1 MSGSPNPATA
11 GRLET
16 GANSSE
22 AQKTPNRLSVWN
34 ASPSPVGSDRV
45 LYEERDRRP
54 KSKSNAS
61 SRLWAWEIVSAVF
74 SLCCIAAIVGVL
86 LYENGKELSSWKLKI
101 APNAVVSFLGTIGKS
116 ATLLAVTEVIS
127 QLKWL
132 HFQEH
137 PQKLSDLTMFDEAS
151 RGPGAFKLSI
161 FKHKNTLLATL
172 AALVMLASLIVD
184 PAIQLVF
191 EFPERLSLKANAQ
204 PGIQTSSYYVTNS
217 TGYNG
222 PGMGRNPNVGQAQN
236 VDPTMQAAIVGG
248 FSTNTS
254 YSLECPNEQCE
265 WDSVWM
271 PTSCFETVLP
281 MINCIIQITT
291 LGFCGSCEDV
301 TGQVQSTCS
310 WKNSTEYQSSQ
321 SYCQYDF
328 GPTQVNSSYIQ
339 GGDWS
344 FVAWNSSTGR
354 LFQKYTGPAYGEP
367 QVPATE
373 VNLAVF
379 VAVKQAT
386 SQNWTYPP
394 SQQMFCGI
402 KMCAKTYEHAVFRNG
417 TKIFSAPVET
427 MLNFSV
433 TNTSLNQ
440 EGTMHFIPSN
450 TDHPLGNDTDFSMNM
465 NDFANLATYLAQ
477 LFGVSWSQGTDTG
490 GQYFRNNDPDV
501 TGTSFDDATPM
512 VAEYLANHPDTDALM
527 RNIGEA
533 MTEVVRTS
541 GNKTLLPGRAYQT
554 TTFIHVQWGWLALPI
569 TLMVLTILLLII
581 VIIQTHKKRAVVWKS
596 SSLALLF
603 HKLDGWDIPEGS
615 ITDRHKLQDV
625 AILKPLGSNLYSVR
639 LPTLPSSAASSE
651 IPTSLPSPPQS
662 QSTSPVAHPESS
674 AETNRD
680 ILVELPKK
688 LRNTLFIRRG
698 GFVLVDCKAFDARE
712 NKLGGEIVGVVG
724 DVREWRKCEWWP
736 KEFGVSEARKDCQEG
751 ENEDV
756 ELYGRGTVG
765 ELPGSGSEEE
775 NELG

>member
-61 SRLWAWEIVSAVF
+61 
-74 SLCCIAAIVGVL
+74 
-86 LYENGKELSSWKLKI
+86 
-101 APNAVVSFLGTIGKS
+101 T
-116 ATLLAVTEVIS
+116 
-127 QLKWL
+127 
-132 HFQEH
+132 
-137 PQKLSDLTMFDEAS
+137 
-151 RGPGAFKLSI
+151 
-161 FKHKNTLLATL
+161 
-172 AALVMLASLIVD
+172 LVMLASLIVD

-191 EFPERLSLKANAQ
+191 EFPERLSLKADAQ

-254 YSLECPNEQCE
+254 YNLECPNEQCE
-265 WDSVWM
+265 WDSY
-271 PTSCFETVLP
+271 TS
-281 MINCIIQITT
+281 
-291 LGFCGSCEDV
+291 
-301 TGQVQSTCS
+301 
-310 WKNSTEYQSSQ
+310 
-321 SYCQYDF
+321 
-328 GPTQVNSSYIQ
+328 
-339 GGDWS
+339 
-344 FVAWNSSTGR
+344 
-354 LFQKYTGPAYGEP
+354 PAYGEP
-367 QVPATE
+367 EVPATE

-379 VAVKQAT
+379 AAVKQAT

-417 TKIFSAPVET
+417 TKIFSPPVET

-450 TDHPLGNDTDFSMNM
+450 ADHPLGNDTDFSMNM
-465 NDFANLATYLAQ
+465 NDFANLATYLPQ

-533 MTEVVRTS
+533 M
-541 GNKTLLPGRAYQT
+541 
-554 TTFIHVQWGWLALPI
+554 
-569 TLMVLTILLLII
+569 
-581 VIIQTHKKRAVVWKS
+581 
-596 SSLALLF
+596 
-603 HKLDGWDIPEGS
+603 
-615 ITDRHKLQDV
+615 
-625 AILKPLGSNLYSVR
+625 
-639 LPTLPSSAASSE
+639 
-651 IPTSLPSPPQS
+651 
-662 QSTSPVAHPESS
+662 
-674 AETNRD
+674 
-680 ILVELPKK
+680 
-688 LRNTLFIRRG
+688 
-698 GFVLVDCKAFDARE
+698 
-712 NKLGGEIVGVVG
+712 
-724 DVREWRKCEWWP
+724 
-736 KEFGVSEARKDCQEG
+736 
-751 ENEDV
+751 
-756 ELYGRGTVG
+756 
-765 ELPGSGSEEE
+765 
-775 NELG
+775 